1 MAHLGPLSEPLK
13 LLDGRLMPRI
23 GLGVY
28 RSKPGPETYNAVK
41 WALEIG
47 YRLVD
52 TAALYRNEKS
62 VGEAIRDSGLSRE
75 DVWITTKLWDS
86 DHGYEAT
93 LKACENSLHQLGM
106 SYIDLYLIHSPNTGK
121 LVETWDALIELQ
133 RRGVVRSIGVS
144 NFGVQHLEALRS
156 SGRQLPVVN
165 QIEMHPM
172 VYQERKPVL
181 ELCAAHG
188 IKVTA
193 YGSIFSGQQEQL
205 GRKEVAQVL
214 AAHPSK
220 TPAQILLR
228 WGLQMDFQVIPKSV
242 RRERLEENMIAIES
256 GHTAPWRNLM
266 DFELTPG
273 EMESLSA
280 MRGALHEYWNP
291 LKSKVDLGRTDRG
304 TAGS

>member
-1 MAHLGPLSEPLK
+1 LLFAMAHLGPLSEPLK

-47 YRLVD
+47 YRFVD

-242 RRERLEENMIAIES
+242 RRERLEENM
-256 GHTAPWRNLM
+256 NLM